1 LTQLLWA
8 IVACQVSKDV
18 TWECIKS
25 SNKSKQKMYS
35 RNSQMMMI
43 TNVMDGCDFTCATTH
58 LIISF
63 IGQLRVTEIDFG
75 LFCSF

>member
-1 LTQLLWA
+1 MSGFKKMLLGS
-8 IVACQVSKDV
+8 VSNQV
-18 TWECIKS
+18 INP
-25 SNKSKQKMYS
+25 NKKMYS
-35 RNSQMMMI
+35 RNSQMMI
-43 TNVMDGCDFTCATTH
+43 TNVMDGCDFTSATTH

>member
-1 LTQLLWA
+1 M
-8 IVACQVSKDV
+8 SGFKNDV

-35 RNSQMMMI
+35 RNSQMI
-43 TNVMDGCDFTCATTH
+43 TNVMDGCDFTSATTH

-63 IGQLRVTEIDFG
+63 IGQLYVKEIDFG
-75 LFCSF
+75 LFCFF

>member
-1 LTQLLWA
+1 MGHSGMLGFK
-8 IVACQVSKDV
+8 KDV

-43 TNVMDGCDFTCATTH
+43 TNVMDGCDFTSATTH